1 MQAVSIPR
9 VLLLLFM
16 AAPDSVLVGPAREL
30 VFLSR
35 VHACWLTYAR
45 TPRRGYRFRVDRACR
60 WEIATYPGA

>member
-16 AAPDSVLVGPAREL
+16 AAPDSVLVGPAQEL
-30 VFLSR
+30 VSS
-35 VHACWLTYAR
+35 
-45 TPRRGYRFRVDRACR
+45 RVDRACR